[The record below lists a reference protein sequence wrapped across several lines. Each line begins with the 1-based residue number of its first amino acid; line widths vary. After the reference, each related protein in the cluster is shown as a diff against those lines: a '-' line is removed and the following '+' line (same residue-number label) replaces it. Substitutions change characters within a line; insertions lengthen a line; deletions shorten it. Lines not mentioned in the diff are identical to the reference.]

1 MADADRQRTE
11 QRRQNWFAR
20 RRDHFLAQ
28 VVADFFSFVHS
39 FVRLYEEYLACGI
52 PVSGRMRMDLL
63 DSRTGDHRQR
73 IWEQLARMIG
83 SETAKGELWQL
94 KDLCHQLWPEHDQA
108 GSVHGALFDW
118 LVGSVFHEA
127 MKLKENIY
135 LLNTYGPAARRLR
148 RLPASDPG
156 LPRLSAMVDVE
167 ALVGSIA
174 DDAARQV
181 EQLAILVGQASC
193 ILRILLPELAD
204 DPLVVRLIVEEDAQ
218 VQVLWGEGSQE
229 ILADMFH
236 GSAARGYCVAGRSYV
251 EGQWYDQALAMYKQ
265 ALRCDP
271 ENREAREQ
279 TARLKA
285 MLESVLPDN
294 SGSCGSSGRTPGQ
307 DHPIICNHHPAC
319 RDNKP

>member
-1 MADADRQRTE
+1 MVEAHQQRGQ
-11 QRRQNWFAR
+11 QRRSGWFEQ

-28 VVADFFSFVHS
+28 VVADFFSFVQS
-39 FVRLYEEYLACGI
+39 FIRLYEEYLACGI
-52 PVSGRMRMDLL
+52 FVSGRMRMDLL
-63 DSRTGDHRQR
+63 ASRTGAHRQR

-83 SETAKGELWQL
+83 SETGKGELWQL

-135 LLNTYGPAARRLR
+135 LLNTYGPAARRLH

-167 ALVGSIA
+167 SLVGSIA
-174 DDAARQV
+174 RDAARQV
-181 EQLAILVGQASC
+181 EHLAILVGQASC

-204 DPLVVRLIVEEDAQ
+204 NPLVVRLIVEEDAQ

-236 GSAARGYCVAGRSYV
+236 GSAARGYCFAGRSYS
-251 EGQWYDQALAMYKQ
+251 EGQWYEQALAMYGQ

-271 ENREAREQ
+271 KNREAREQ

-285 MLESVLPDN
+285 MLESALP
-294 SGSCGSSGRTPGQ
+294 SRTGTDIKAAAQ
-307 DHPIICNHHPAC
+307 PIVSEPSIT
-319 RDNKP
+319 